1 MKIVEIKVHVR
12 LQNKLQKELIYE
24 MCLCNGTSVS
34 ISNSDCGFSQKIN
47 LNDFYGSS
55 SYLKKII
62 VSNKGIIFK

>member
-24 MCLCNGTSVS
+24 MCLCNGTIAYQFQIQIVVFLKKL
-34 ISNSDCGFSQKIN
+34 IWTT
-47 LNDFYGSS
+47 S
-55 SYLKKII
+55 SYLKKIT

>member
-34 ISNSDCGFSQKIN
+34 ISNSDCGFSQKLIWTTFVV
-47 LNDFYGSS
+47 LALI
-55 SYLKKII
+55 LKK
-62 VSNKGIIFK
+62 